1 MSFIQSAFL
10 VFNDIGLSPG
20 DEVMHKNCLT
30 WEISCHL
37 LIDWE
42 VRFGRMSIFVIK
54 PWLCS
59 CQIAC
64 VTSTILMQMQLSVG
78 GVV

>member
-37 LIDWE
+37 LIDQE
-42 VRFGRMSIFVIK
+42 VGRVSH
-54 PWLCS
+54 LCYE
-59 CQIAC
+59 A
-64 VTSTILMQMQLSVG
+64 
-78 GVV
+78 VVV